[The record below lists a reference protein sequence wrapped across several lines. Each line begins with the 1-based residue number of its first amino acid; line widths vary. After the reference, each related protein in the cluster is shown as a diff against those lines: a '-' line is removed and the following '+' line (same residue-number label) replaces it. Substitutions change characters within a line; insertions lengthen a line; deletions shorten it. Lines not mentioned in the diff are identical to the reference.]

1 MSDMNYVP
9 NSHKS
14 KAEAAE
20 KRVEKPVITGQ
31 AKVKKKNEIQKFA
44 DAFISE
50 DAGNVKSYIFSDV
63 LVPAIKKVVSDII
76 KDSIDMILYGEVRA
90 SNKRPAADR
99 VSYNK
104 YYDRRDDDRF
114 ASTNRTRSGYSYD
127 DITLDSRGEAE
138 AVRTALDDIVDQYGH
153 VRVADLYDLVGI
165 SGDYTDNDYG
175 WFNVRNVEIIRTRDG
190 YKLKMPRAVPLK

>member
-20 KRVEKPVITGQ
+20 KRVAKPIVAG
-31 AKVKKKNEIQKFA
+31 KVKKKNELQKFT

-50 DAGNVKSYIFSDV
+50 DAVNVKSYIVTDV
-63 LVPAIKKVVSDII
+63 LIPAVKKLLTDIV
-76 KDSIDMILYGEVRA
+76 KDGIDMVLYGEVRG
-90 SNKRPAADR
+90 SSKRPTADR

-104 YYDRRDDDRF
+104 YYGRDDDRF
-114 ASTNRTRSGYSYD
+114 ASSNRTRSGYSYD
-127 DITLDSRGEAE
+127 DVSVDTRGEAE
-138 AVRTALDDIVDQYGH
+138 AVRAALDDIVDQYGQ

-175 WFNVRNVEIIRTRDG
+175 WINVRNVEIIRTRDG
-190 YKLKMPRAVPLK
+190 RYALKMPRAVPLK

>member
-20 KRVEKPVITGQ
+20 KRVAKPIVAGQ
-31 AKVKKKNEIQKFA
+31 IKKKNEIQKFT

-50 DAGNVKSYIFSDV
+50 DAANVKSYIFKDV

-76 KDSIDMILYGEVRA
+76 KDSIDMILYGEVRGSA
-90 SNKRPAADR
+90 KRPTADR

-104 YYDRRDDDRF
+104 YYGRDDDRF
-114 ASTNRTRSGYSYD
+114 ASSNRTRSGYSYD
-127 DITLDSRGEAE
+127 DVSVDTRGEAE
-138 AVRTALDDIVDQYGH
+138 AVRAALDDIVDQYGQ

-190 YKLKMPRAVPLK
+190 RYALKMPRAVPLK

>member
-20 KRVEKPVITGQ
+20 KRVSKPVASGQ
-31 AKVKKKNEIQKFA
+31 VKKKNELQKFT

-50 DAGNVKSYIFSDV
+50 DASNVKSYIVTDV
-63 LVPAIKKVVSDII
+63 LIPAVKKLVTDII
-76 KDSIDMILYGEVRA
+76 KDGIDMILYGETRG
-90 SNKRPAADR
+90 SNKRPTADR

-104 YYDRRDDDRF
+104 YYDRRDEDRF
-114 ASTNRTRSGYSYD
+114 VSSRSRSAYNYD
-127 DITLDSRGEAE
+127 DITMDSRGEAE
-138 AVRTALDDIVDQYGH
+138 AVRAALDDIVDAYGH

-165 SGDYTDNDYG
+165 TGEYTDNDYG
-175 WFNVRNVEIIRTRDG
+175 WFNVRNVEIIRTRNG
-190 YKLKMPRAVPLK
+190 RYALKMPRAVPIK

>member
-20 KRVEKPVITGQ
+20 KRVAKPIVAG
-31 AKVKKKNEIQKFA
+31 KVKKKNELQKFT

-50 DAGNVKSYIFSDV
+50 DAVNVKSYIVTDV
-63 LVPAIKKVVSDII
+63 LIPAVKKLLTDIV
-76 KDSIDMILYGEVRA
+76 KDGIDMVLYGEVRG
-90 SNKRPAADR
+90 SSKRPTADR

-104 YYDRRDDDRF
+104 YYGRDDDRF
-114 ASTNRTRSGYSYD
+114 ASSNRTRSGYSYD
-127 DITLDSRGEAE
+127 DVSVDTRGEAE
-138 AVRTALDDIVDQYGH
+138 AVRAALDDIVDQYGQ

-190 YKLKMPRAVPLK
+190 RYALKMPRAVPLK

>member
-14 KAEAAE
+14 KAETSE
-20 KRVEKPVITGQ
+20 KRVEKPVIAGQ
-31 AKVKKKNEIQKFA
+31 VKVKKKNEMQKIA

-50 DAGNVKSYIFSDV
+50 DAANVKSYIVTDV
-63 LVPAIKKVVSDII
+63 LIPAVKKLVTDII
-76 KDSIDMILYGEVRA
+76 KDGIDMILYGETRG
-90 SNKRPAADR
+90 SNKRPTADR

-104 YYDRRDDDRF
+104 YYGRDEDRF
-114 ASTNRTRSGYSYD
+114 APRSTSSRYSYD
-127 DITLDSRGEAE
+127 DITMDSRGEAE
-138 AVRTALDDIVDQYGH
+138 AVRAALDDIVDAYGH

-165 SGDYTDNDYG
+165 TGEYTDNNYG

-190 YKLKMPRAVPLK
+190 RYALKMPRAVPIK